1 MLLSSKAEW
10 ARKFQRNEL
19 SQSQEVA
26 ITKAVS
32 LQLGIPEELL
42 GYYEVSSSGRAHK
55 KSLSR
60 TTT

>member
-42 GYYEVSSSGRAHK
+42 GYYEVS
-55 KSLSR
+55 
-60 TTT
+60 